1 VKKLRFQLIL
11 FMLIRTVFNSA
22 YRMIYAFLPIFG
34 RGLGVSIHSMSLAL
48 TTRAA
53 VSSLGPF
60 AASVSDDRGRKFGM
74 LFGLALFSIGT
85 GLVVFSPTFPVFVLS
100 LILATIGKYV
110 FDPSMQAYLG
120 DRVSYQQRGRV
131 LAVTEF
137 GWSLAFVLGIP
148 LAGYVIARAGWMAP
162 FPLFALLGLVSTL
175 TLFISLPTD
184 RHEERPNH
192 GLVKNFRSVL
202 GFAPALAA
210 LGIGVCA
217 STANEVINVV
227 FGVWLDDSLKSW
239 VGTQG
244 FVGIFKF
251 LNYFKESLGLNIAL
265 LILAAI
271 VIGLSELSAEG
282 LVARFVDQLG
292 KPRAVALGLLINSLA
307 ALLLP
312 WLGKTTS
319 GALFGL
325 FMFYI
330 SFEFALVSLI
340 PMMTEI
346 MPKNRATLMAFNVA
360 ALSIGRAAGALL
372 APYLYGAG
380 LLASGLGAVLFNG
393 VALVFL
399 RKFLQ
404 KEKHSQTG
412 SDPKVK

>member
-1 VKKLRFQLIL
+1 VKKLKIQLAL
-11 FMLIRTVFNSA
+11 FMAIRTVFNSA

-34 RGLGVSIHSMSLAL
+34 RGLGVDIHSMSLAL

-60 AASVSDDRGRKFGM
+60 AASASDLRGRKFGM
-74 LFGLALFSIGT
+74 LFGLTLFSAGT
-85 GLVVFSPTFPVFVLS
+85 ALVVFFPTFPFFVLS

-110 FDPSMQAYLG
+110 FDPGMQAYLG

-148 LAGYVIARAGWMAP
+148 LAGYLIARGGWMAP
-162 FPLFALLGLVSTL
+162 FQLFALLGLLSL
-175 TLFISLPTD
+175 LALFISLPTD
-184 RHEERPNH
+184 RHEERSNH
-192 GLVKNFRSVL
+192 GLVKNFRSVFT
-202 GFAPALAA
+202 FAPALAA
-210 LGIGVCA
+210 LGVGLFA
-217 STANEVINVV
+217 STANEVVNVI
-227 FGVWLDDSLKSW
+227 FGVWLDDSLKTW
-239 VGTQG
+239 VGPQG
-244 FVGIFKF
+244 FVGVFKF
-251 LNYFKESLGLNIAL
+251 LNYFKNTLGLDIAL

-282 LVARFVDQLG
+282 LVARFVDRLG
-292 KPRAVALGLLINSLA
+292 KPRAVALGLFLNSLA

-312 WLGKTTS
+312 VLGKTTS

-346 MPKNRATLMAFNVA
+346 MPQTRATLMAFNVA
-360 ALSIGRAAGALL
+360 ALSLGRAAGALL
-372 APYLYGAG
+372 APYLYATG
-380 LLASGLGAVLFNG
+380 LLASGIAAVLFNMI
-393 VALVFL
+393 ALIFL
-399 RKFLQ
+399 RKFLRED
-404 KEKHSQTG
+404 KNG
-412 SDPKVK
+412 

>member
-1 VKKLRFQLIL
+1 
-11 FMLIRTVFNSA
+11 MAIRTVFNSA

-34 RGLGVSIHSMSLAL
+34 RGLGVDIHSMSLAL

-60 AASVSDDRGRKFGM
+60 AASASDLRGRKFGM
-74 LFGLALFSIGT
+74 LFGLTLFSAGT
-85 GLVVFSPTFPVFVLS
+85 ALVVFFPTFPFFVLS

-110 FDPSMQAYLG
+110 FDPGMQAYLG

-148 LAGYVIARAGWMAP
+148 LAGYLIARGGWMAP
-162 FPLFALLGLVSTL
+162 FQLFALLGLLSL
-175 TLFISLPTD
+175 LALFISLPTD
-184 RHEERPNH
+184 RHEERSNH
-192 GLVKNFRSVL
+192 GLVKNFRSVFT
-202 GFAPALAA
+202 FAPALAA
-210 LGIGVCA
+210 LGVGLFA
-217 STANEVINVV
+217 STANEVVNVI
-227 FGVWLDDSLKSW
+227 FGVWLDDSLKTW
-239 VGTQG
+239 VGPQG
-244 FVGIFKF
+244 FVGVFKF
-251 LNYFKESLGLNIAL
+251 LNYFKNTLGLDIAL

-282 LVARFVDQLG
+282 LVARFVDRLG
-292 KPRAVALGLLINSLA
+292 KPRAVALGLFLNSLA

-312 WLGKTTS
+312 VLGKTTS

-346 MPKNRATLMAFNVA
+346 MPQTRATLMAFNVA
-360 ALSIGRAAGALL
+360 ALSLGRAAGALL
-372 APYLYGAG
+372 APYLYATG
-380 LLASGLGAVLFNG
+380 LLASGIAAVLFNMI
-393 VALVFL
+393 ALIFL
-399 RKFLQ
+399 RKFLRED
-404 KEKHSQTG
+404 KNG
-412 SDPKVK
+412 